1 MAGLSAANFL
11 SLQFWN
17 VGYNR
22 NMTMG
27 ANSLTRSTIR
37 IERSL
42 AGVGEKV
49 FTMRI
54 FPPQVAPDSMMTFRP
69 LYGKA
74 PKPENSLKTQ
84 GREGR
89 FSFTKADNILI
100 DKQLSQSHG
109 NAKIA

>member
-1 MAGLSAANFL
+1 
-11 SLQFWN
+11 
-17 VGYNR
+17 
-22 NMTMG
+22 MG

-69 LYGKA
+69 FCEKTPKA
-74 PKPENSLKTQ
+74 ENSLKTQ
-84 GREGR
+84 GRERR
-89 FSFTKADNILI
+89 FSSNKADNILI
-100 DKQLSQSHG
+100 AKQLS
-109 NAKIA
+109 

>member
-1 MAGLSAANFL
+1 
-11 SLQFWN
+11 
-17 VGYNR
+17 
-22 NMTMG
+22 MTMG

-54 FPPQVAPDSMMTFRP
+54 FPPQVAPDSMMTFRIFS
-69 LYGKA
+69 GKA
-74 PKPENSLKTQ
+74 PEPENLLKTQ
-84 GREGR
+84 GRERR
-89 FSFTKADNILI
+89 FSSTKPENVLI
-100 DKQLSQSHG
+100 KKQLSQSHG